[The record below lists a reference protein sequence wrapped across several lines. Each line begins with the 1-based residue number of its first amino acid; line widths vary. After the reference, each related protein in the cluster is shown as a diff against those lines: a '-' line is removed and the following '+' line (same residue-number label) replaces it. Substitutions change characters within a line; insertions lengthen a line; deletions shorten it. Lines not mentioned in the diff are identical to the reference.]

1 MNREQH
7 QKVTPRHLKRTAL
20 LYVRQS
26 TMRQVF
32 ENTES
37 TKRQYALRDR
47 AVALGWPRDEIVVVD
62 GDLGH
67 TATAAGDREGFE
79 RVVTEVGMGRVGIVL
94 GLEVSRLARNSSDW
108 HRLLEIC
115 ALADTLILDEDGVY
129 NPKEFNDRLL
139 LGLKGQMSE
148 AEIYVMKARLHGGI
162 LSKALRGE
170 LQVGLPTG
178 LVYDTQKKVQLDP
191 DKQVQ
196 EAVSFLFTTFERR
209 GSATATMKV
218 FRKNEVLFPRRVR
231 IGPRKGELIWE
242 PLHHQRV
249 LQVLHNPR
257 YAGAFVWGRRKG
269 RRLPN
274 GHTAVEFVAPDEWIS
289 LVPGAHAGYIT
300 WQQYQANQQRLLENA
315 KAHGDDRRQSPP
327 REGPALLQ
335 GLLLCGRCGDR
346 MNVRYSVRAN
356 GQQVPLYLCDRD
368 RTRVGART
376 CQSIPGASLDE
387 AIGALLVEMVTPL
400 TLEVALTV
408 QDEIQSHLAEASRLR
423 RMQVERAQYEADLA
437 RQRFMNVDPN
447 HRLVAD
453 GLEADWNAKLRAL
466 QGAQERCDREQAT
479 DRALLTAEQRAQVL
493 VLATDF
499 PRLWR
504 NPQTPARERKRMIR
518 LLIEDVTVNRDEV
531 ITAHVRFRGGSTRTL
546 TLPIPLRAWEL
557 KKTSSAVMA
566 EVDTLLESHTP
577 GRIATIL
584 NQNGHR
590 SGDGRLFTRKMVVDL
605 VKDNELLKSRYDDC
619 AIRDSSRKRRWPRD
633 LALRRIRFG
642 HGLDTACSVRTRI
655 RTEANACT
663 NHRENI
669 RQGKCKV
676 ISLPTGAC
684 TSSFMARTEEDAV

>member
-37 TKRQYALRDR
+37 TKRQYALRNR

-170 LQVGLPTG
+170 LQVTLPTG

-196 EAVSFLFTTFERR
+196 ESLTFLFTTFDRT
-209 GSATATMKV
+209 GSATATMKA
-218 FRKNEVLFPRRVR
+218 FRKNELLFPRRVR
-231 IGPRKGELIWE
+231 KGPRKGELIWE
-242 PLHHQRV
+242 TLTHQRV

-269 RRLPN
+269 RRLLN

-289 LVPGAHAGYIT
+289 LVPGAHVGYIT

-346 MNVRYSVRAN
+346 MNVRYSVRAD

-376 CQSIPGASLDE
+376 CQSIPGANLDE

-408 QDEIQSHLAEASRLR
+408 QDEIQSHLAETSRLR

-437 RQRFMNVDPN
+437 RQRFMNVNPN

-466 QGAQERCDREQAT
+466 QEAQERCNHEQAA
-479 DRALLTAEQRAQVL
+479 DRAPLTAEQRARVL
-493 VLATDF
+493 ALATDF

-504 NPQTPARERKRMIR
+504 DPKTPARERKRMIR
-518 LLIEDVTVNRDEV
+518 LLIEDVTVNRADV

-557 KKTSSAVMA
+557 KKTSPAVMA

-584 NQNGHR
+584 NQHGHR

-605 VKDNELLKSRYDDC
+605 VKDNEVLKSRY
-619 AIRDSSRKRRWPRD
+619 
-633 LALRRIRFG
+633 
-642 HGLDTACSVRTRI
+642 
-655 RTEANACT
+655 
-663 NHRENI
+663 
-669 RQGKCKV
+669 
-676 ISLPTGAC
+676 
-684 TSSFMARTEEDAV
+684 

>member
-7 QKVTPRHLKRTAL
+7 QKITAQHLKRAAL

-170 LQVGLPTG
+170 LQVPLPTG
-178 LVYDTQKKVQLDP
+178 LVYDTQNRVQLDP

-196 EAVSFLFTTFERR
+196 ESLTFLFTTFERT
-209 GSATATMKV
+209 GSATATMKA
-218 FRKNEVLFPRRVR
+218 FRSNELLFPRRVR
-231 IGPRKGELIWE
+231 KGPQKGGLIWE

-249 LQVLHNPR
+249 LQVVHNPR

-274 GHTAVEFVAPDEWIS
+274 GHTAVKFVAQDEWIS

-300 WQQYQANQQRLLENA
+300 WKQYQANQQRLLENA

-335 GLLLCGRCGDR
+335 GLVLCGRCGDR
-346 MNVRYSVRAN
+346 MNVRYSMHHD
-356 GQQVPLYLCDRD
+356 GQQVPTYLCDRD
-368 RTRVGART
+368 HTQVGART
-376 CQSIPGASLDE
+376 CQSLPGASLDE
-387 AIGALLVEMVTPL
+387 AIGTLLVEMVTPL
-400 TLEVALTV
+400 ALEVALSV
-408 QDEIQSHLAEASRLR
+408 QDEIQSHLSEASRLR
-423 RMQVERAQYEADLA
+423 KMQVERAQYEADLA
-437 RQRFMNVDPN
+437 RQRFMNVDPLCN
-447 HRLVAD
+447 VRKNVA
-453 GLEADWNAKLRAL
+453 
-466 QGAQERCDREQAT
+466 
-479 DRALLTAEQRAQVL
+479 
-493 VLATDF
+493 
-499 PRLWR
+499 
-504 NPQTPARERKRMIR
+504 
-518 LLIEDVTVNRDEV
+518 
-531 ITAHVRFRGGSTRTL
+531 
-546 TLPIPLRAWEL
+546 
-557 KKTSSAVMA
+557 
-566 EVDTLLESHTP
+566 
-577 GRIATIL
+577 
-584 NQNGHR
+584 
-590 SGDGRLFTRKMVVDL
+590 
-605 VKDNELLKSRYDDC
+605 
-619 AIRDSSRKRRWPRD
+619 
-633 LALRRIRFG
+633 
-642 HGLDTACSVRTRI
+642 
-655 RTEANACT
+655 
-663 NHRENI
+663 
-669 RQGKCKV
+669 
-676 ISLPTGAC
+676 
-684 TSSFMARTEEDAV
+684 

>member
-7 QKVTPRHLKRTAL
+7 QKVTPHHLTRAAL

-47 AVALGWPRDEIVVVD
+47 AVALGWPRKDIVVVD

-170 LQVGLPTG
+170 LQVPLPTG
-178 LVYDTQKKVQLDP
+178 LVYDTQQRVQLDP
-191 DKQVQ
+191 DTQVQ
-196 EAVSFLFTTFERR
+196 ASVNVLFATFDRT
-209 GSATATMKV
+209 GSATATMKA

-231 IGPRKGELIWE
+231 KGPQKGTLIWE

-257 YAGAFVWGRRKG
+257 YAGAFVWGRRKE

-274 GHTAVEFVAPDEWIS
+274 GRAAVTFVAPDEWIS

-300 WQQYQANQQRLLENA
+300 WTQYQANQQRLLENA

-346 MNVRYSVRAN
+346 MNVRYSMGR
-356 GQQVPLYLCDRD
+356 GGRQVPLYLCDRD
-368 RTRVGART
+368 RTQFGGRT

-387 AIGALLVEMVTPL
+387 AIGTLLVEMVTPL

-408 QDEIQSHLAEASRLR
+408 QDEIQSRLAEASRLR
-423 RMQVERAQYEADLA
+423 TMQVERAQYEADLA

-466 QGAQERCDREQAT
+466 QDAQERCDREHAA
-479 DRALLTAEQRAQVL
+479 DRAPLTAEQRARVL
-493 VLATDF
+493 ALATDF

-504 NPQTPARERKRMIR
+504 NPKTPPRERKRLIR
-518 LLIEDVTVNRDEV
+518 LLIEDVTVTRADT

-546 TLPIPLRAWEL
+546 TLPIPLRIWEL
-557 KKTSSAVMA
+557 TKTSAAIMA
-566 EVDTLLESHTP
+566 EVDTLLEYYTP
-577 GRIATIL
+577 GRIARIL

-590 SGDGRLFTRKMVVDL
+590 SGNGKLFTRKMIVDL
-605 VKDNELLKSRYDDC
+605 VKDHEALKSRYQRL
-619 AIRDSSRKRRWPRD
+619 RDRGCLTQEEMAERLGITPP
-633 LALRRIRFG
+633 
-642 HGLDTACSVRTRI
+642 TVRTWAR
-655 RTEANACT
+655 RGLLRGHPYTDRHQCLYEPPGA
-663 NHRENI
+663 HPPRKM
-669 RQGKCKV
+669 QGHK
-676 ISLPTGAC
+676 LAGRRAFP
-684 TSSFMARTEEDAV
+684 

>member
-7 QKVTPRHLKRTAL
+7 QKVTPHHLKRSAL

-47 AVALGWPRDEIVVVD
+47 AVALGWPREEIVVID

-79 RVVTEVGMGRVGIVL
+79 RVVTEVGMGRVGMVL

-170 LQVGLPTG
+170 LQVPLPTG
-178 LVYDTQKKVQLDP
+178 LIYDTQQRVQLDP

-196 EAVSFLFTTFERR
+196 ESITFLFTTFERT
-209 GSATATMKV
+209 GSATATMKA
-218 FRKNEVLFPRRVR
+218 FRKNEILFPRRVR
-231 IGPRKGELIWE
+231 KGPQKGELIWE
-242 PLHHQRV
+242 ALHHQRV
-249 LQVLHNPR
+249 LQVVHNPR

-274 GHTAVEFVAPDEWIS
+274 GHTAVKFVAPDEWIS

-300 WQQYQANQQRLLENA
+300 WQQYQVNQQRLLENA
-315 KAHGDDRRQSPP
+315 KAHGDDRRRSPP

-346 MNVRYSVRAN
+346 MNVRYSVRAD
-356 GQQVPLYLCDRD
+356 GQQVPTYLCDRD

-387 AIGALLVEMVTPL
+387 AIGTLLVEMVTPL

-423 RMQVERAQYEADLA
+423 NMQVERAQYEADLA

-466 QGAQERCDREQAT
+466 QEAQERCERERAA
-479 DRALLTAEQRAQVL
+479 DRAPLTAEQRARVL
-493 VLATDF
+493 ALATDF

-504 NPQTPARERKRMIR
+504 DPKTPARERKRMMR
-518 LLIEDVTVNRDEV
+518 LLIEDITLNRADA

-557 KKTSSAVMA
+557 KKTKPVVIA

-584 NQNGHR
+584 NQKGHR

-605 VKDNELLKSRYDDC
+605 VKDHEALKSCYERL
-619 AIRDSSRKRRWPRD
+619 RDKGLLTQEEMAERLGITPGTVRTWAR
-633 LALRRIRFG
+633 
-642 HGLDTACSVRTRI
+642 HGLL
-655 RTEANACT
+655 NAYPYTDRGQCLYEPPGE
-663 NHRENI
+663 HPPRKM
-669 RQGKCKV
+669 QGHKLADRRV
-676 ISLPTGAC
+676 LS
-684 TSSFMARTEEDAV
+684 

>member
-7 QKVTPRHLKRTAL
+7 QKVTPLHLKRAAL

-170 LQVGLPTG
+170 LQVTLPTG

-196 EAVSFLFTTFERR
+196 EALSFLFTTFDRT
-209 GSATATMKV
+209 GSATATMKA
-218 FRKNEVLFPRRVR
+218 FRKNELLFPRRVHK
-231 IGPRKGELIWE
+231 GPKKGELIWE
-242 PLHHQRV
+242 PLNQQRV

-269 RRLPN
+269 RRLLN

-289 LVPGAHAGYIT
+289 LVPGAHFGYIT

-346 MNVRYSVRAN
+346 MNVRYSVRAD
-356 GQQVPLYLCDRD
+356 GQQVPTYLCDRD
-368 RTRVGART
+368 HTRVGART

-387 AIGALLVEMVTPL
+387 AIGTLLVEMVTPL
-400 TLEVALTV
+400 ALEVALTV

-423 RMQVERAQYEADLA
+423 RMQVKRAQYEADLA

-466 QGAQERCDREQAT
+466 QGAQERCDREQAA
-479 DRALLTAEQRAQVL
+479 DRAPLTAEQRARVL
-493 VLATDF
+493 ALATDF

-504 NPQTPARERKRMIR
+504 DPKTPARERKRMIR
-518 LLIEDVTVNRDEV
+518 LLIEDVTVNRDDV

-546 TLPIPLRAWEL
+546 TLSIPLRVWEL
-557 KKTSSAVMA
+557 KKTNSAVLA

-577 GRIATIL
+577 GHIATIL

-605 VKDNELLKSRYDDC
+605 VKDHETLKSRYE
-619 AIRDSSRKRRWPRD
+619 R
-633 LALRRIRFG
+633 LRAKGFLTQEEMGEKLGITP
-642 HGLDTACSVRTRI
+642 DTVRTWARNGLLHPHPYTD
-655 RTEANACT
+655 RGQCLYEPPGEHPPRKMQG
-663 NHRENI
+663 HRLAD
-669 RQGKCKV
+669 RRVCQ
-676 ISLPTGAC
+676 
-684 TSSFMARTEEDAV
+684 

>member
-7 QKVTPRHLKRTAL
+7 QKVTPQHLKRAAL

-47 AVALGWPRDEIVVVD
+47 AVALGWPREEIVVVD

-115 ALADTLILDEDGVY
+115 GLADTLILDEDGVY

-162 LSKALRGE
+162 RSKALRGE
-170 LQVGLPTG
+170 LQVPLPTG
-178 LVYDTQKKVQLDP
+178 LVYDTQNRVQLDP

-196 EAVSFLFTTFERR
+196 ESITFLFTTFDRM
-209 GSATATMKV
+209 GSATATMKA
-218 FRKNEVLFPRRVR
+218 FRKNELLFPRRVR
-231 IGPRKGELIWE
+231 KGPQKGELIWE
-242 PLHHQRV
+242 PLTHQRV
-249 LQVLHNPR
+249 LQVVHNPR

-274 GHTAVEFVAPDEWIS
+274 GHIAVKFVAPDEWIS
-289 LVPGAHAGYIT
+289 LVPGAHVGYIT
-300 WQQYQANQQRLLENA
+300 WQQYQTNQQRLLENA

-346 MNVRYSVRAN
+346 MNVRYSMHHD
-356 GQQVPLYLCDRD
+356 GQQVPTYLCDRD

-376 CQSIPGASLDE
+376 CQSLPGASLDE
-387 AIGALLVEMVTPL
+387 AIGTLLVEMVSPL

-423 RMQVERAQYEADLA
+423 KMQVERAQYEADLA

-466 QGAQERCDREQAT
+466 QDAQERCDREHAA
-479 DRALLTAEQRAQVL
+479 DRAPLTAEQRARVL
-493 VLATDF
+493 ALATDF

-504 NPQTPARERKRMIR
+504 DPKNMSLHDVTRPPCSARATGWSVLSSSSASARPALSRPARP
-518 LLIEDVTVNRDEV
+518 
-531 ITAHVRFRGGSTRTL
+531 TRTQANQ
-546 TLPIPLRAWEL
+546 TR
-557 KKTSSAVMA
+557 
-566 EVDTLLESHTP
+566 P
-577 GRIATIL
+577 GRSL
-584 NQNGHR
+584 
-590 SGDGRLFTRKMVVDL
+590 TRRPA
-605 VKDNELLKSRYDDC
+605 S
-619 AIRDSSRKRRWPRD
+619 
-633 LALRRIRFG
+633 
-642 HGLDTACSVRTRI
+642 
-655 RTEANACT
+655 
-663 NHRENI
+663 
-669 RQGKCKV
+669 
-676 ISLPTGAC
+676 
-684 TSSFMARTEEDAV
+684 

>member
-1 MNREQH
+1 
-7 QKVTPRHLKRTAL
+7 
-20 LYVRQS
+20 
-26 TMRQVF
+26 MRQVF

-47 AVALGWPRDEIVVVD
+47 AVALGWPRDDIVVVD

-115 ALADTLILDEDGVY
+115 ALAETLILDEDGVY

-170 LQVGLPTG
+170 LQVPLPTG
-178 LVYDTQKKVQLDP
+178 LVYDTQQRVQLDP

-196 EAVSFLFTTFERR
+196 DAFTFLFTTFDRT
-209 GSATATMKV
+209 GSATATMKA
-218 FRKNEVLFPRRVR
+218 FRSNELLFPRRVR
-231 IGPRKGELIWE
+231 KGPQKGELIWE
-242 PLHHQRV
+242 SLNHQRV
-249 LQVLHNPR
+249 LQVVHNPR

-274 GHTAVEFVAPDEWIS
+274 GHTAVKFVAPEEWIS
-289 LVPGAHAGYIT
+289 LVPGAHVGYIT
-300 WQQYQANQQRLLENA
+300 WKQYQANQQRLLENA

-346 MNVRYSVRAN
+346 MNVRYSIHHG
-356 GQQVPLYLCDRD
+356 GQQVPTYLCDRD
-368 RTRVGART
+368 HTRVGSRT
-376 CQSIPGASLDE
+376 CQSLPGASLDE
-387 AIGALLVEMVTPL
+387 AIGTLLVEMVTPL
-400 TLEVALTV
+400 ALEVALTV

-423 RMQVERAQYEADLA
+423 KMQVERAQYEADLA
-437 RQRFMNVDPN
+437 RQRFMHVDPN

-466 QGAQERCDREQAT
+466 QDAQERCDRENAA
-479 DRALLTAEQRAQVL
+479 DRAPLTAEQRARVL
-493 VLATDF
+493 ALATDF

-504 NPQTPARERKRMIR
+504 DPKTPPRERKRMIR
-518 LLIEDVTVNRDEV
+518 LLIEDVTVTRGEA
-531 ITAHVRFRGGSTRTL
+531 ITAQVRFRGGSTRTL

-557 KKTSSAVMA
+557 KKTSSAVLA
-566 EVDTLLESHTP
+566 EVDALLESHTP

-590 SGDGRLFTRKMVVDL
+590 SGDGRLFTRKMVFDL
-605 VKDNELLKSRYDDC
+605 VKDNAALKSRYD
-619 AIRDSSRKRRWPRD
+619 R
-633 LALRRIRFG
+633 LRNRGFLTQEEMAERLGITPGTVRTWAR
-642 HGLDTACSVRTRI
+642 HGLLYAHLYTDRGQCLYEPPGEHPPRKM
-655 RTEANACT
+655 
-663 NHRENI
+663 
-669 RQGKCKV
+669 QGHKLADRRV
-676 ISLPTGAC
+676 LS
-684 TSSFMARTEEDAV
+684 

>member
-7 QKVTPRHLKRTAL
+7 QKVTPRHLKRSAL

-47 AVALGWPRDEIVVVD
+47 AVALGWPREEIVVVD

-170 LQVGLPTG
+170 LQVPLPTG

-196 EAVSFLFTTFERR
+196 ESITFLFTTFDRT
-209 GSATATMKV
+209 GSATATMKA
-218 FRKNEVLFPRRVR
+218 FRKNELLFPRRVR
-231 IGPRKGELIWE
+231 KGPQKGELIWE
-242 PLHHQRV
+242 PLNHQRV
-249 LQVLHNPR
+249 LQVVHNPR

-274 GHTAVEFVAPDEWIS
+274 GHTAVKFVAPDEWIS
-289 LVPGAHAGYIT
+289 LVPGAHVGYIT
-300 WQQYQANQQRLLENA
+300 WKQYQANQQRLLENA

-346 MNVRYSVRAN
+346 MNVRYSMHHG
-356 GQQVPLYLCDRD
+356 GQQVPTYLCDRD
-368 RTRVGART
+368 HTRVGART
-376 CQSIPGASLDE
+376 CQSLPGASLDE
-387 AIGALLVEMVTPL
+387 AIGTLLVEMVTPL
-400 TLEVALTV
+400 ALEVALTV

-423 RMQVERAQYEADLA
+423 KMQVERAQYEADLA

-466 QGAQERCDREQAT
+466 QDAQERCEREHAA
-479 DRALLTAEQRAQVL
+479 DRAPLTAEQRARVL
-493 VLATDF
+493 ALATDF

-504 NPQTPARERKRMIR
+504 DPKTPPRERKRMIR
-518 LLIEDVTVNRDEV
+518 LLIEDVTVNRGDA

-605 VKDNELLKSRYDDC
+605 VKDQRGAQE
-619 AIRDSSRKRRWPRD
+619 
-633 LALRRIRFG
+633 
-642 HGLDTACSVRTRI
+642 
-655 RTEANACT
+655 
-663 NHRENI
+663 
-669 RQGKCKV
+669 
-676 ISLPTGAC
+676 SL
-684 TSSFMARTEEDAV
+684 

>member
-7 QKVTPRHLKRTAL
+7 QKVTPQHLKRAAL

-108 HRLLEIC
+108 HRLLEMC
-115 ALADTLILDEDGVY
+115 ALAETLILDEDGVY

-170 LQVGLPTG
+170 LQVPLPTG
-178 LVYDTQKKVQLDP
+178 LVYDTQNRVQLDP

-196 EAVSFLFTTFERR
+196 ESFTFLFTTFDRT
-209 GSATATMKV
+209 GSATATMKA
-218 FRKNEVLFPRRVR
+218 FRSNELLFPRRVR
-231 IGPRKGELIWE
+231 RGPQKGGLIWE

-249 LQVLHNPR
+249 LQVVHNPR

-274 GHTAVEFVAPDEWIS
+274 GHTAVKFVAPDEWIS
-289 LVPGAHAGYIT
+289 LVPGAHVGYIT
-300 WQQYQANQQRLLENA
+300 WKQYQANQQRLLENA

-346 MNVRYSVRAN
+346 MNVRYSMHHG
-356 GQQVPLYLCDRD
+356 GQQVPTYLCDRD
-368 RTRVGART
+368 HTQAGART
-376 CQSIPGASLDE
+376 CQSLSGASLDE
-387 AIGALLVEMVTPL
+387 AIGTLLVEMVTPL

-423 RMQVERAQYEADLA
+423 KMQVERAQYEADLA

-466 QGAQERCDREQAT
+466 QDAQERCDRENAA
-479 DRALLTAEQRAQVL
+479 DRAPPTAEQRARVL
-493 VLATDF
+493 ALATDF

-504 NPQTPARERKRMIR
+504 DPKTPPRERKRMIR
-518 LLIEDVTVNRDEV
+518 LLIEDVTVHRGDA

-557 KKTSSAVMA
+557 KKTSPAVMA
-566 EVDTLLESHTP
+566 EVDALLESHTP

-584 NQNGHR
+584 NQKGHR
-590 SGDGRLFTRKMVVDL
+590 SGDRRLFTRKMVFDL
-605 VKDNELLKSRYDDC
+605 VKDNAALKSRYD
-619 AIRDSSRKRRWPRD
+619 R
-633 LALRRIRFG
+633 LRNRGFLTQEEMAEKLGITAHTVRTWAR
-642 HGLDTACSVRTRI
+642 HGLLRAHPYTDRGQCLYEPPGKHPPRKL
-655 RTEANACT
+655 
-663 NHRENI
+663 
-669 RQGKCKV
+669 QGHKLADRRV
-676 ISLPTGAC
+676 LS
-684 TSSFMARTEEDAV
+684 

>member
-7 QKVTPRHLKRTAL
+7 QKVTSRHLKRSAL

-37 TKRQYALRDR
+37 TKRQYGLRDR
-47 AVALGWPRDEIVVVD
+47 AAALGWPREEIVIVD

-94 GLEVSRLARNSSDW
+94 GWEVSRLARNSSDW

-170 LQVGLPTG
+170 LQVPLP
-178 LVYDTQKKVQLDP
+178 YDTQKKVQLDP
-191 DKQVQ
+191 DQQVQ
-196 EAVSFLFTTFERR
+196 ESFTFLFTTFDRT
-209 GSATATMKV
+209 GSATATMKA
-218 FRKNEVLFPRRVR
+218 FRNNELLFPRRVR
-231 IGPRKGELIWE
+231 TGPQKGELIWE
-242 PLHHQRV
+242 PLTLQRV
-249 LQVLHNPR
+249 LEVLHNPR
-257 YAGAFVWGRRKG
+257 FAGAFVWGRRKA
-269 RRLPN
+269 RRLLN
-274 GHTAVEFVAPDEWIS
+274 GHTAVEFVPPEEWIS
-289 LVPGAHAGYIT
+289 VVPGAHAGYIP
-300 WQQYQANQQRLLENA
+300 WEQYQANQQRLLENA

-346 MNVRYSVRAN
+346 MNVRYSVRHG
-356 GQQVPLYLCDRD
+356 GQQVPTYLCDRD
-368 RTRVGART
+368 HTRVGARN
-376 CQSIPGASLDE
+376 CQSFPGASLDE
-387 AIGALLVEMVTPL
+387 AIGTLLVEMVTPL

-408 QDEIQSHLAEASRLR
+408 QDEIQSHLTEASRLR
-423 RMQVERAQYEADLA
+423 RMQVERAQYEAELA
-437 RQRFMNVDPN
+437 RQRFMNVNPN

-466 QGAQERCDREQAT
+466 QEAQERCDREQAA
-479 DRALLTAEQRAQVL
+479 DRAPLTSEQRARVL
-493 VLATDF
+493 ALATDF

-504 NPQTPARERKRMIR
+504 DPKTPPRERKRMMR
-518 LLIEDVTVNRDEV
+518 LLIEDVTVNRENT

-557 KKTSSAVMA
+557 KKTDSAVMA

-584 NQNGHR
+584 NQKGHR

-605 VKDNELLKSRYDDC
+605 VKDHEALKSRYERL
-619 AIRDSSRKRRWPRD
+619 RDKGLLTQEEMAERLGITPETVRTW
-633 LALRRIRFG
+633 AQ
-642 HGLDTACSVRTRI
+642 HGLLRAHPYTDRGQCLYEPPGEHPPKKMQGHKLADRRVCS
-655 RTEANACT
+655 
-663 NHRENI
+663 
-669 RQGKCKV
+669 
-676 ISLPTGAC
+676 
-684 TSSFMARTEEDAV
+684 SSSIARTEGDAV

>member
-1 MNREQH
+1 MMNREPH
-7 QKVTPRHLKRTAL
+7 QKVTPRHLTRAAL

-47 AVALGWPRDEIVVVD
+47 AVALGWPHDQILVVD

-79 RVVTEVGMGRVGIVL
+79 HVVTEVGMGRVGMVL

-115 ALADTLILDEDGVY
+115 ALTQTLILDEDGVY
-129 NPKEFNDRLL
+129 DPAHFNDRLL

-170 LQVGLPTG
+170 LQVPLPTG

-196 EAVSFLFTTFERR
+196 ESVTFLFTTFART
-209 GSATATMKV
+209 GSATATMKA
-218 FRKNEVLFPRRVR
+218 FRKHEVRFPRRVQK
-231 IGPRKGELIWE
+231 GPQKGALIWE

-274 GHTAVEFVAPDEWIS
+274 GHTAVTFVAPSEWIS

-300 WQQYQANQQRLLENA
+300 WTQYQENQQRLLENA
-315 KAHGDDRRQSPP
+315 KAHGDDRRHGPP

-346 MNVRYSVRAN
+346 MNVRYSMRHG
-356 GQQVPLYLCDRD
+356 GQQVPTYLCDRD
-368 RTRVGART
+368 RTRFGELT

-387 AIGALLVEMVTPL
+387 AIGTMLVELVTPL
-400 TLEVALTV
+400 ALEVALTV
-408 QDEIQSHLAEASRLR
+408 QHEIQSHLAEASRLR
-423 RMQVERAQYEADLA
+423 KMHVERAQYEADLA
-437 RQRFMNVDPN
+437 RQRFMHVDPN

-466 QGAQERCDREQAT
+466 QDAQETCEREHAA
-479 DRALLTAEQRAQVL
+479 DRAPLTDEQRAR
-493 VLATDF
+493 VLALAVDF

-504 NPQTPARERKRMIR
+504 DPKTPPRERKRMIR
-518 LLIEDVTVNRDEV
+518 LLIEDVTLNRADT
-531 ITAHVRFRGGSTRTL
+531 ITARALPRREHAHAHTAHSPARLGTEKDQPRRHGRGRHAAG
-546 TLPIPLRAWEL
+546 
-557 KKTSSAVMA
+557 V
-566 EVDTLLESHTP
+566 SHA
-577 GRIATIL
+577 GL
-584 NQNGHR
+584 HC
-590 SGDGRLFTRKMVVDL
+590 DG
-605 VKDNELLKSRYDDC
+605 
-619 AIRDSSRKRRWPRD
+619 A
-633 LALRRIRFG
+633 
-642 HGLDTACSVRTRI
+642 
-655 RTEANACT
+655 
-663 NHRENI
+663 
-669 RQGKCKV
+669 
-676 ISLPTGAC
+676 
-684 TSSFMARTEEDAV
+684 

>member
-7 QKVTPRHLKRTAL
+7 QKVTPRHLKRAAL

-79 RVVTEVGMGRVGIVL
+79 RVVTEVGMGRVGMVL

-115 ALADTLILDEDGVY
+115 ALTETLILDEDGVY
-129 NPKEFNDRLL
+129 DPAHFNDRLL

-162 LSKALRGE
+162 LSKAVRGE
-170 LQVGLPTG
+170 LQVPLPTG
-178 LVYDTQKKVQLDP
+178 LVYDTQLKVQLDP

-196 EAVSFLFTTFERR
+196 ESVTFLFTTFDRT
-209 GSATATMKV
+209 GSATATMKA
-218 FRKNEVLFPRRVR
+218 FRTNEVLFPRRVR
-231 IGPRKGELIWE
+231 KGPQKGALIWE

-257 YAGAFVWGRRKG
+257 YAGAFVWGRRKE

-274 GHTAVEFVAPDEWIS
+274 GHTAVKFVAPDEWIS
-289 LVPGAHAGYIT
+289 LVPDAHAGYIT
-300 WQQYQANQQRLLENA
+300 WTQYQANQRRLLENA
-315 KAHGDDRRQSPP
+315 KAQGDDRRQSPP

-346 MNVRYSVRAN
+346 MNVRYAMRRG

-376 CQSIPGASLDE
+376 CQSIPGASLDA

-408 QDEIQSHLAEASRLR
+408 QDEIQSRLADASRLR
-423 RMQVERAQYEADLA
+423 TMQVERAQYEADLA
-437 RQRFMNVDPN
+437 RQRFMHVDPN

-466 QGAQERCDREQAT
+466 HDAQERCDREHAA
-479 DRALLTAEQRAQVL
+479 DRAPLTEEQRAR
-493 VLATDF
+493 VLALAVDF
-499 PRLWR
+499 PKLWR
-504 NPQTPARERKRMIR
+504 DPKTPPRERKRLTR
-518 LLIEDVTVNRDEV
+518 FLIEDVTVTREDT

-557 KKTSSAVMA
+557 TKTSSAVRA

-584 NQNGHR
+584 NQHGHR
-590 SGDGRLFTRKMVVDL
+590 SGNGRPFTRKMIVDL
-605 VKDNELLKSRYDDC
+605 VKDNDAFTSRSD
-619 AIRDSSRKRRWPRD
+619 R
-633 LALRRIRFG
+633 LRHKGFLTQEEMAERLGITPPTVRTWAR
-642 HGLDTACSVRTRI
+642 HGLLRAHPYTDRHQCLYEPPGAHPPRKM
-655 RTEANACT
+655 
-663 NHRENI
+663 
-669 RQGKCKV
+669 QGHK
-676 ISLPTGAC
+676 LDGRRAFP
-684 TSSFMARTEEDAV
+684 

>member
-7 QKVTPRHLKRTAL
+7 QKVTPHHLKRAAL

-47 AVALGWPRDEIVVVD
+47 AVTLGWPREEIVVID

-115 ALADTLILDEDGVY
+115 ALADTLILDEDGIY

-170 LQVGLPTG
+170 LQVPLPTG
-178 LVYDTQKKVQLDP
+178 LVYDTQQKVQLDP

-196 EAVSFLFTTFERR
+196 ESITFLFTTFERT
-209 GSATATMKV
+209 GSATATMKA
-218 FRKNEVLFPRRVR
+218 FRKNELLFPRRVR
-231 IGPRKGELIWE
+231 KGPQKGELIWE
-242 PLHHQRV
+242 PLNHQRV
-249 LQVLHNPR
+249 LQVVHNPR

-274 GHTAVEFVAPDEWIS
+274 GHTAVKFLAPDEWIS
-289 LVPGAHAGYIT
+289 LVPGAHVGYIT
-300 WQQYQANQQRLLENA
+300 WTQYQANQQRLIENA

-346 MNVRYSVRAN
+346 MNVRYSMHHS
-356 GQQVPLYLCDRD
+356 GHQVPTYLCDRD
-368 RTRVGART
+368 HTRVGART
-376 CQSIPGASLDE
+376 CQSIPGANLDE
-387 AIGALLVEMVTPL
+387 AIGTLLVEMVTPL
-400 TLEVALTV
+400 ALEVALTV

-423 RMQVERAQYEADLA
+423 KMQVERAQYEADLA

-466 QGAQERCDREQAT
+466 QDAQERCDREHAA
-479 DRALLTAEQRAQVL
+479 DRAPLNAEQRARVL
-493 VLATDF
+493 ALATDF

-504 NPQTPARERKRMIR
+504 DPKTPPRERKRMIR
-518 LLIEDVTVNRDEV
+518 LLIEDVTVNRGDA

-557 KKTSSAVMA
+557 KKTSSAVMD

-584 NQNGHR
+584 NQNGQR
-590 SGDGRLFTRKMVVDL
+590 SGMPGVP
-605 VKDNELLKSRYDDC
+605 LKVTTP
-619 AIRDSSRKRRWPRD
+619 A
-633 LALRRIRFG
+633 
-642 HGLDTACSVRTRI
+642 
-655 RTEANACT
+655 
-663 NHRENI
+663 
-669 RQGKCKV
+669 
-676 ISLPTGAC
+676 
-684 TSSFMARTEEDAV
+684 

>member
-7 QKVTPRHLKRTAL
+7 QKITPQHLKRAAL

-47 AVALGWPRDEIVVVD
+47 AVTLGWPRDEIVVVD

-148 AEIYVMKARLHGGI
+148 AEIHVMKARLHGGI

-170 LQVGLPTG
+170 LQVPLPTG
-178 LVYDTQKKVQLDP
+178 LVYDTQNRVQLDP

-196 EAVSFLFTTFERR
+196 ESFTFLFTTFDRT
-209 GSATATMKV
+209 GSATATMKA
-218 FRKNEVLFPRRVR
+218 FRSNELLFPRRVR
-231 IGPRKGELIWE
+231 KGPQKGGLIWE

-249 LQVLHNPR
+249 LQVVHNPR

-274 GHTAVEFVAPDEWIS
+274 GHTAVKFVAQDEWIS

-300 WQQYQANQQRLLENA
+300 WKQYQANQQRLLENA

-335 GLLLCGRCGDR
+335 GLVLCGRCGDR
-346 MNVRYSVRAN
+346 MNVRYSMHHD
-356 GQQVPLYLCDRD
+356 GQQVPTYLCDRD
-368 RTRVGART
+368 HTQVGART
-376 CQSIPGASLDE
+376 CQSLPGASLDE
-387 AIGALLVEMVTPL
+387 AIGTLLVEMVTPL
-400 TLEVALTV
+400 ALEVALSV

-423 RMQVERAQYEADLA
+423 KMQVERAQYEADLA

-466 QGAQERCDREQAT
+466 QDAQERCNRENAA
-479 DRALLTAEQRAQVL
+479 DRAPITAEQRARVL
-493 VLATDF
+493 ALATDF

-504 NPQTPARERKRMIR
+504 DPQTPPRERKRMIR
-518 LLIEDVTVNRDEV
+518 LLIEDVTVNRGEV

-557 KKTSSAVMA
+557 KKTSPAVMA
-566 EVDTLLESHTP
+566 EVDALLESHTP

-584 NQNGHR
+584 NQKGHR
-590 SGDGRLFTRKMVVDL
+590 SGDGRLFTRKMVFDL
-605 VKDNELLKSRYDDC
+605 VKDNEALKSRYE
-619 AIRDSSRKRRWPRD
+619 R
-633 LALRRIRFG
+633 LRNRGFLTQEEMAERLGITPGTVRTWAR
-642 HGLDTACSVRTRI
+642 HGLL
-655 RTEANACT
+655 NAYPYTDRGQCLYEPPGE
-663 NHRENI
+663 HPPRKM
-669 RQGKCKV
+669 QGHKLADRRV
-676 ISLPTGAC
+676 LS
-684 TSSFMARTEEDAV
+684 

>member
-1 MNREQH
+1 MNREPH
-7 QKVTPRHLKRTAL
+7 QKVTPRHLKRAAL

-47 AVALGWPRDEIVVVD
+47 AVALGWPRDAIVVVD

-67 TATAAGDREGFE
+67 TATAAGDRAGFE
-79 RVVTEVGMGRVGIVL
+79 RVVTEVGMGRVGMVL

-115 ALADTLILDEDGVY
+115 ALTETLILDEDGVY
-129 NPKEFNDRLL
+129 DPAHFNDRLL

-170 LQVGLPTG
+170 LPVPLPTG
-178 LVYDTQKKVQLDP
+178 LVYDTQRKVQRDP
-191 DKQVQ
+191 DQQVQ
-196 EAVSFLFTTFERR
+196 ESFTFLFTTFDRT
-209 GSATATMKV
+209 GSATATMKA

-231 IGPRKGELIWE
+231 KGPQKGALIWE

-257 YAGAFVWGRRKG
+257 YAGAFVWGRRKE

-274 GHTAVEFVAPDEWIS
+274 GHAAVKFVAPDEWIS
-289 LVPGAHAGYIT
+289 LVPDAHAGYIT
-300 WQQYQANQQRLLENA
+300 WTQYQANQRRLLENA
-315 KAHGDDRRQSPP
+315 KAQGDDRRQSPP

-346 MNVRYSVRAN
+346 MNVRYAMRRG

-408 QDEIQSHLAEASRLR
+408 QDEIQSRLADASRLR
-423 RMQVERAQYEADLA
+423 MMQVERAQYEADLA
-437 RQRFMNVDPN
+437 RQRFMHVDPN

-466 QGAQERCDREQAT
+466 QDAQERCDREHAA
-479 DRALLTAEQRAQVL
+479 DRAPLTEEQRAR
-493 VLATDF
+493 VLALAVDF

-504 NPQTPARERKRMIR
+504 DPKTPPRERKRLIR
-518 LLIEDVTVNRDEV
+518 FLIEDVTVTREDT
-531 ITAHVRFRGGSTRTL
+531 ITAHARFRGGSTRTL

-557 KKTSSAVMA
+557 TKTSPAVRA
-566 EVDTLLESHTP
+566 EVDTLLDSHTP

-584 NQNGHR
+584 NQHGHR
-590 SGDGRLFTRKMVVDL
+590 SGNGRPFTRKMVVDL
-605 VKDNELLKSRYDDC
+605 VKDNDAFKSRYD
-619 AIRDSSRKRRWPRD
+619 R
-633 LALRRIRFG
+633 LRHKGFLTQEEMAERLGITPPTVRTWAR
-642 HGLDTACSVRTRI
+642 HGLL
-655 RTEANACT
+655 
-663 NHRENI
+663 REHPYTD
-669 RQGKCKV
+669 RHQCLYEPPGAHPPRKMQGHK
-676 ISLPTGAC
+676 LAGRRAFP
-684 TSSFMARTEEDAV
+684 

>member
-7 QKVTPRHLKRTAL
+7 QKITPQHLKRAAL

-47 AVALGWPRDEIVVVD
+47 AVTLGWPRDEIVVVD

-170 LQVGLPTG
+170 LQVPLPTG
-178 LVYDTQKKVQLDP
+178 LVYDTQNRVQLDP

-196 EAVSFLFTTFERR
+196 ESFTFLFTTFDRT
-209 GSATATMKV
+209 GSATATMKA
-218 FRKNEVLFPRRVR
+218 FRSNELLFPRRVR
-231 IGPRKGELIWE
+231 KGPQKGGLIWE

-249 LQVLHNPR
+249 LQVVHNPR

-274 GHTAVEFVAPDEWIS
+274 GHTAVKFVAQDEWIS

-300 WQQYQANQQRLLENA
+300 WKQYQANQQRLLENA

-335 GLLLCGRCGDR
+335 GLVLCGRCGDR
-346 MNVRYSVRAN
+346 MNVRYSMHHD
-356 GQQVPLYLCDRD
+356 GQQVPTYLCDRD
-368 RTRVGART
+368 HTQVGART
-376 CQSIPGASLDE
+376 CQSLPGASLDE
-387 AIGALLVEMVTPL
+387 AIGTLLVEMVTPL
-400 TLEVALTV
+400 ALEVALSV

-423 RMQVERAQYEADLA
+423 KMQVERAQYEADLA

-466 QGAQERCDREQAT
+466 QDAQERCNRENAA
-479 DRALLTAEQRAQVL
+479 DRAPITAEQRARVL
-493 VLATDF
+493 ALATDF

-504 NPQTPARERKRMIR
+504 DPQTPPRERKRMIR
-518 LLIEDVTVNRDEV
+518 LLIEDVTVNRGEV

-557 KKTSSAVMA
+557 KKTSPAVMA
-566 EVDTLLESHTP
+566 EVDALLESHTP

-584 NQNGHR
+584 NQKGHR
-590 SGDGRLFTRKMVVDL
+590 SGDGRLFTRKMVFDL
-605 VKDNELLKSRYDDC
+605 VKDNEALKSRYE
-619 AIRDSSRKRRWPRD
+619 R
-633 LALRRIRFG
+633 LRNRGFLTQEEMAERLGITPGTVRTWAR
-642 HGLDTACSVRTRI
+642 HGLL
-655 RTEANACT
+655 NAYPYTDRGQCLYEPPGEQPP
-663 NHRENI
+663 RKM
-669 RQGKCKV
+669 QGHKLADRRV
-676 ISLPTGAC
+676 LS
-684 TSSFMARTEEDAV
+684 

>member
-7 QKVTPRHLKRTAL
+7 QKVTPRHLTRAAL

-79 RVVTEVGMGRVGIVL
+79 RVVTEVGMGRVGMVL

-115 ALADTLILDEDGVY
+115 ALTETLILDEDGVY
-129 NPKEFNDRLL
+129 DPAHFNDRLL

-170 LQVGLPTG
+170 LPVPLPTG
-178 LVYDTQKKVQLDP
+178 LVYDTQLKVQRDP
-191 DKQVQ
+191 DQQVQ
-196 EAVSFLFTTFERR
+196 ESFTFLFATFDRT
-209 GSATATMKV
+209 GSATATMKA

-231 IGPRKGELIWE
+231 KGPQKGALIWE

-257 YAGAFVWGRRKG
+257 YAGAFVWGRRKE

-274 GHTAVEFVAPDEWIS
+274 GHTAVKFVAPDEWIS
-289 LVPGAHAGYIT
+289 LVPDAHPGYIT
-300 WQQYQANQQRLLENA
+300 WTQYQANQRRLLENA
-315 KAHGDDRRQSPP
+315 KAQGDDRRQSPP

-346 MNVRYSVRAN
+346 MNVRYAMRRG

-368 RTRVGART
+368 RTRAGART

-408 QDEIQSHLAEASRLR
+408 QDEIQSRLAEASRLR
-423 RMQVERAQYEADLA
+423 MMQVERAQYEADLA
-437 RQRFMNVDPN
+437 RQRFMHVDPN

-466 QGAQERCDREQAT
+466 QDAQETCEREHAA
-479 DRALLTAEQRAQVL
+479 DRAPLTEEQRAR
-493 VLATDF
+493 VLALAVDF

-504 NPQTPARERKRMIR
+504 DPKTPPRERKRLIR
-518 LLIEDVTVNRDEV
+518 FLIEDVTVTREDT

-557 KKTSSAVMA
+557 TKTSSAVRA

-584 NQNGHR
+584 NQHGHR
-590 SGDGRLFTRKMVVDL
+590 SGNGRPFTRKMVVDL
-605 VKDNELLKSRYDDC
+605 VKDHDAFKSRYD
-619 AIRDSSRKRRWPRD
+619 R
-633 LALRRIRFG
+633 LRHKGFLTQEEMAERLGITPPTVRTWAR
-642 HGLDTACSVRTRI
+642 HGLLRAHPYTDRHQCLYEPPGAHPPRKM
-655 RTEANACT
+655 
-663 NHRENI
+663 
-669 RQGKCKV
+669 QGHK
-676 ISLPTGAC
+676 LAGRRAFP
-684 TSSFMARTEEDAV
+684 

>member
-1 MNREQH
+1 MMNREPH
-7 QKVTPRHLKRTAL
+7 QKVTPRHLTRAAL

-47 AVALGWPRDEIVVVD
+47 AVALGWPHDQILVVD

-79 RVVTEVGMGRVGIVL
+79 HVVTEVGMGRVGMVL

-115 ALADTLILDEDGVY
+115 ALTQTLILDEDGVY
-129 NPKEFNDRLL
+129 DPAHFNDRLL

-170 LQVGLPTG
+170 LQVPLPTG

-196 EAVSFLFTTFERR
+196 ESVTFLFTTFART
-209 GSATATMKV
+209 GSATATMKA
-218 FRKNEVLFPRRVR
+218 FRKHEVRFPRRVQK
-231 IGPRKGELIWE
+231 GPQKGALIWE

-274 GHTAVEFVAPDEWIS
+274 GHTAVTFVAPSEWIS

-300 WQQYQANQQRLLENA
+300 WTQYQENQQRLLENA
-315 KAHGDDRRQSPP
+315 KAHGDDRRHGPP

-346 MNVRYSVRAN
+346 MNVRYSMRHG
-356 GQQVPLYLCDRD
+356 GQQVPTYLCDRD
-368 RTRVGART
+368 RTRFGELT

-387 AIGALLVEMVTPL
+387 AIGTMLVELVTPL
-400 TLEVALTV
+400 ALEVALTV
-408 QDEIQSHLAEASRLR
+408 QHEIQSHLAEASRLR
-423 RMQVERAQYEADLA
+423 KMHVERAQYEADLA
-437 RQRFMNVDPN
+437 RQRFMHVDPN

-466 QGAQERCDREQAT
+466 QDAQETCEREHAA
-479 DRALLTAEQRAQVL
+479 DRAPLTDEQRAR
-493 VLATDF
+493 VLALAVDF

-504 NPQTPARERKRMIR
+504 DPKTPPRERKRMIR
-518 LLIEDVTVNRDEV
+518 LLIEDVTLNRADT
-531 ITAHVRFRGGSTRTL
+531 ITAVRFRGGSTRTL

-557 KKTSSAVMA
+557 KKTSPAVMA

-577 GRIATIL
+577 GCIATVL
-584 NQNGHR
+584 NQHGHR
-590 SGDGRLFTRKMVVDL
+590 SGDGRPFTRKMVVDL
-605 VKDNELLKSRYDDC
+605 VKDHDALKSRYDRL
-619 AIRDSSRKRRWPRD
+619 RDKGFLTQEEIAKQLGITPE
-633 LALRRIRFG
+633 
-642 HGLDTACSVRTRI
+642 TVRTWAR
-655 RTEANACT
+655 RGLLRAHPYTDRYQCLYEPPSQ
-663 NHRENI
+663 HPPQKM
-669 RQGKCKV
+669 QGRR
-676 ISLPTGAC
+676 LADRRAFP
-684 TSSFMARTEEDAV
+684 

>member
-7 QKVTPRHLKRTAL
+7 QKITPQHLKRAAL

-47 AVALGWPRDEIVVVD
+47 AVTLGWPRDEIVVVD

-148 AEIYVMKARLHGGI
+148 AEIHVMKARLHGGI

-170 LQVGLPTG
+170 LQVPLPTG
-178 LVYDTQKKVQLDP
+178 LVYDTQNRVQLDP

-196 EAVSFLFTTFERR
+196 ESFTFLFTTFDRT
-209 GSATATMKV
+209 GSATATMKA
-218 FRKNEVLFPRRVR
+218 FRSNELLFPRRVR
-231 IGPRKGELIWE
+231 KGPQKGGLIWE

-249 LQVLHNPR
+249 LQVVHNPR

-274 GHTAVEFVAPDEWIS
+274 GHTAVKFVAPEEWIS

-300 WQQYQANQQRLLENA
+300 WKQYQANQQRLLENA

-335 GLLLCGRCGDR
+335 GLVLCGRCGDR
-346 MNVRYSVRAN
+346 MNVRYSMHHD
-356 GQQVPLYLCDRD
+356 GQQVPTYLCDRD
-368 RTRVGART
+368 HTQVGART
-376 CQSIPGASLDE
+376 CQSLPGASLDE
-387 AIGALLVEMVTPL
+387 AIGTLLVEMVTPL
-400 TLEVALTV
+400 ALEVALSV

-423 RMQVERAQYEADLA
+423 KMQVERAQYEADLA

-466 QGAQERCDREQAT
+466 QDAQERCNRENAA
-479 DRALLTAEQRAQVL
+479 DRAPITAEQRARVL
-493 VLATDF
+493 ALATDF

-504 NPQTPARERKRMIR
+504 DPQTPPRERKRMIR
-518 LLIEDVTVNRDEV
+518 LLIEDVTVNRGEV

-557 KKTSSAVMA
+557 KKTSPAVMA
-566 EVDTLLESHTP
+566 EVDALLESHTP

-584 NQNGHR
+584 NQKGHR
-590 SGDGRLFTRKMVVDL
+590 SGDGRLFTRKMVFDL
-605 VKDNELLKSRYDDC
+605 VKDNEALKSRYE
-619 AIRDSSRKRRWPRD
+619 R
-633 LALRRIRFG
+633 LRNRGFLTQEEMAERLGITPGTVRTWAR
-642 HGLDTACSVRTRI
+642 HGLL
-655 RTEANACT
+655 NAYPYTDRGQCLYEPPGEQPP
-663 NHRENI
+663 RKM
-669 RQGKCKV
+669 QGHKLADRRV
-676 ISLPTGAC
+676 LS
-684 TSSFMARTEEDAV
+684 

>member
-1 MNREQH
+1 MNREPH
-7 QKVTPRHLKRTAL
+7 QKVTPRHLKRAAL

-47 AVALGWPRDEIVVVD
+47 AVALGWPRDAIVVVD

-79 RVVTEVGMGRVGIVL
+79 RVVTEVGMGRVGMVL

-115 ALADTLILDEDGVY
+115 ALTETLILDEDGVY
-129 NPKEFNDRLL
+129 DPAHFNDRLL

-170 LQVGLPTG
+170 LPVPLPTG
-178 LVYDTQKKVQLDP
+178 LVYDTQRKVQRDP
-191 DKQVQ
+191 DQQVQ
-196 EAVSFLFTTFERR
+196 ESFTFLFTTFDRT
-209 GSATATMKV
+209 GSATATMKA

-231 IGPRKGELIWE
+231 KGPQKGALIWE

-257 YAGAFVWGRRKG
+257 YAGAFVWGRRKE

-274 GHTAVEFVAPDEWIS
+274 GHTAVKFVAPDEWIS
-289 LVPGAHAGYIT
+289 LVPDAHAGYIT
-300 WQQYQANQQRLLENA
+300 WTQYQANQRRLIENA
-315 KAHGDDRRQSPP
+315 KAQGDDRRQSPP

-346 MNVRYSVRAN
+346 MNVRYTMRRG

-408 QDEIQSHLAEASRLR
+408 QDEIQSRLADASRLR
-423 RMQVERAQYEADLA
+423 TMQVERAQYEADLA
-437 RQRFMNVDPN
+437 RQRFMRVDPN

-466 QGAQERCDREQAT
+466 QDAQERCDREHAA
-479 DRALLTAEQRAQVL
+479 DRAPLTEEQRAR
-493 VLATDF
+493 VLALAVDF

-504 NPQTPARERKRMIR
+504 DPKTPPRERKRLIR
-518 LLIEDVTVNRDEV
+518 FLIEDVTVTREDT
-531 ITAHVRFRGGSTRTL
+531 ITAHARFRGGSTRTL

-557 KKTSSAVMA
+557 TKTSAAVRA

-584 NQNGHR
+584 NQHGHR
-590 SGDGRLFTRKMVVDL
+590 SGNGRPFTRKMVVDL
-605 VKDNELLKSRYDDC
+605 VKDNDAFTSRYD
-619 AIRDSSRKRRWPRD
+619 R
-633 LALRRIRFG
+633 LRHKGCLTQEEMAERLGITPPTVRTWAR
-642 HGLDTACSVRTRI
+642 HGLLRAHPYTDRHQCLYEPPGAHLPRKM
-655 RTEANACT
+655 
-663 NHRENI
+663 
-669 RQGKCKV
+669 QGHK
-676 ISLPTGAC
+676 LAGRRAFP
-684 TSSFMARTEEDAV
+684 

>member
-1 MNREQH
+1 
-7 QKVTPRHLKRTAL
+7 
-20 LYVRQS
+20 
-26 TMRQVF
+26 MRQVF

-79 RVVTEVGMGRVGIVL
+79 RVVTEVGMGRVGMVL
-94 GLEVSRLARNSSDW
+94 GLEVSRLARNSSGW

-115 ALADTLILDEDGVY
+115 ALPETLILDEDGVY
-129 NPKEFNDRLL
+129 DPAHFNDRLL

-162 LSKALRGE
+162 LSKSLRGE
-170 LQVGLPTG
+170 LQVTLPTG
-178 LVYDTQKKVQLDP
+178 LVYDTQLKVQRDP
-191 DKQVQ
+191 DRQVQ
-196 EAVSFLFTTFERR
+196 ESFTFLFTTFDRT
-209 GSATATMKV
+209 GSATATMKA

-231 IGPRKGELIWE
+231 KGPQKGALIWE

-257 YAGAFVWGRRKG
+257 YAGAFVWGRRKE

-274 GHTAVEFVAPDEWIS
+274 GHTAVKFVAPDEWIS

-300 WQQYQANQQRLLENA
+300 WTQYQATQQRLLENA
-315 KAHGDDRRQSPP
+315 KAQGDDRRQRPP

-346 MNVRYSVRAN
+346 MNVRYAMRRG

-387 AIGALLVEMVTPL
+387 AIGELLVEMVTPL

-408 QDEIQSHLAEASRLR
+408 QDEIQSRLAEASRLR
-423 RMQVERAQYEADLA
+423 TMQVARAQYEADLA
-437 RQRFMNVDPN
+437 RQRFMHVDPN

-466 QGAQERCDREQAT
+466 QEAQERCEREQAA
-479 DRALLTAEQRAQVL
+479 DRAPLTAEQRAR
-493 VLATDF
+493 VLALAVDF

-504 NPQTPARERKRMIR
+504 NPKTPPRERKRLIR
-518 LLIEDVTVNRDEV
+518 FLIEDVTVTREDTV
-531 ITAHVRFRGGSTRTL
+531 TAHVRFRGGNARTL
-546 TLPIPLRAWEL
+546 TLPIPRRVWEL
-557 KKTSSAVMA
+557 TKTNAPASA
-566 EVDTLLESHTP
+566 EVATLLESHTP

-584 NQNGHR
+584 NESGHR
-590 SGDGRLFTRKMVVDL
+590 SGNGRLFTRQMIVDL
-605 VKDNELLKSRYDDC
+605 VKDHEALKSRYQ
-619 AIRDSSRKRRWPRD
+619 R
-633 LALRRIRFG
+633 LRARGFLTQEEMAERLGI
-642 HGLDTACSVRTRI
+642 TPPTVRTWARCGL
-655 RTEANACT
+655 RSAHPETD
-663 NHRENI
+663 
-669 RQGKCKV
+669 RQQCLYEPPGDHPPRKMQGHK
-676 ISLPTGAC
+676 LAGRRAFP
-684 TSSFMARTEEDAV
+684 